1 MKKFYEIIFVLLLSS
16 LLGCEDYQKI
26 YKDEYSEE
34 EWFAVEEEGDNNV
47 FSSSEQN
54 KSSSSGEKGVSSS
67 SVVISENGFEYGVL
81 EDSRD
86 GKKYKTI
93 QIGNQIWMAEN
104 LNYASEYSS
113 CYKDSA
119 SYCRKYGR
127 LYSKNEAVS
136 ICPQDWHL
144 PSKEEWMELFEYAG
158 GTDSAGK
165 KLKSRK
171 EWDGYDSYGFNA
183 LPAGRASPSYYDAGK
198 STSFWSSSPTS
209 FYYYYLRLND
219 GNSVSVNFEGN
230 GYYFSVRCLKDPEYF
245 CGDRR
250 YYPEEEF
257 CASDTTVQKLCGGEE
272 FDYLNYVCESGK
284 IKPLCG
290 SKPYD
295 ASSSFCG
302 SDTLVH
308 DLCGG
313 KTYDVSTK
321 FCQDSKTHDLC
332 GGESYDVRS
341 YSCSENRIMKLCG
354 KVVYDTLEYFCAA
367 DTTVHPVAAVE
378 YGSLTDVR
386 DGKTYRTI
394 AIGSQVWM
402 AENLN
407 YASEYSRCYK
417 DSSSYCKKYGR
428 LYSKNEAI
436 SICPQDWHLPS
447 KEEWMELFEYAGGMD
462 SAGKKLKS
470 WKEWDGYDSYGFNAL
485 PAGRGVSS
493 YYDVGENTS
502 FWSSSPTSFYYYYY
516 RLNDGN
522 SVNVNFEG
530 NGYYFSVRCLKDSE
544 YFCGERR
551 YYPEE
556 EFCASDT
563 TVHKLCGG
571 AEFDYLNYACESGKI
586 KPLCGSVPY
595 EVSSSFC
602 GSDMQVHD
610 LCGGETYEVS
620 TSFCGTDMQI
630 HGLCSGKTYDVGF
643 YVCSEGQVMGLC
655 GNVVYDTL
663 NYVCDADST
672 IHLVDAFEYGSLT
685 DARDGKTYHTIA
697 IGSQVWMVE
706 NLSYATSDSYC
717 YDGKTSNCTK
727 YGRLYDHSAAKK
739 VCPSGWHLP
748 EKAEWESLFQAV
760 GGESV
765 AGKKLK
771 AKRGWYDGGNGMNS
785 FGFLALPGGSKANMA
800 NNGTYSGVEKMG
812 EFWTATSFSDPYYAY
827 HVTMSYDK
835 DNAAID
841 RESVYYRFSV
851 RCVKSSS

>member
-1 MKKFYEIIFVLLLSS
+1 MKKFYEIIFALLLSS

-54 KSSSSGEKGVSSS
+54 KSSSSGEKVVSSS

-127 LYSKNEAVS
+127 LYSKNEAIS

-144 PSKEEWMELFEYAG
+144 PSREEWMELFEYAG

-313 KTYDVSTK
+313 KTYDVSAK
-321 FCQDSKTHDLC
+321 FCQDSKTYDLC
-332 GGESYDVRS
+332 GGESYDIRS
-341 YSCSENRIMKLCG
+341 YGCSENRIMKLCG
-354 KVVYDTLEYFCAA
+354 EVVYDTLEYFCAA
-367 DTTVHPVAAVE
+367 DTTVHPVAAIE
-378 YGSLTDVR
+378 YGSLMDDR

-402 AENLN
+402 AENLD

-502 FWSSSPTSFYYYYY
+502 FWSSSPTSFYYYYF
-516 RLNDGN
+516 RLYYGN
-522 SVNVNFEG
+522 SVSVDFEG
-530 NGYYFSVRCLKDSE
+530 NGYYFSVRCLKDPE

-563 TVHKLCGG
+563 TVQKLCGG
-571 AEFDYLNYACESGKI
+571 AEFDYLNYACVSGKI

-595 EVSSSFC
+595 DVSSSFC
-602 GSDMQVHD
+602 GSDTLVHD
-610 LCGGETYEVS
+610 LCGGKPYDVS
-620 TSFCGTDMQI
+620 AKFCQD
-630 HGLCSGKTYDVGF
+630 SKTYDLCGGES
-643 YVCSEGQVMGLC
+643 YDIRSYGCSENRIMKLC
-655 GNVVYDTL
+655 GEVVYDTL
-663 NYVCDADST
+663 EYFCAADT
-672 IHLVDAFEYGSLT
+672 TVHPVAAIEYGSLM
-685 DARDGKTYHTIA
+685 DDRDGKTYRTIA
-697 IGSQVWMVE
+697 IGSQVWMAE
-706 NLSYATSDSYC
+706 NLDYASEYSRCYKDSSSYC
-717 YDGKTSNCTK
+717 KK
-727 YGRLYDHSAAKK
+727 YGRLYSKNEAISI
-739 VCPSGWHLP
+739 CPQDWHLP
-748 EKAEWESLFQAV
+748 SKEEWMELFEYA
-760 GGESV
+760 GGTDS

-771 AKRGWYDGGNGMNS
+771 SWKEWNGYDSYGFNALPAGRGVSSYYDVGKNTSFWSSSPTSFYYYYFRLFDGDSVSVNFEGNG
-785 FGFLALPGGSKANMA
+785 
-800 NNGTYSGVEKMG
+800 
-812 EFWTATSFSDPYYAY
+812 YY
-827 HVTMSYDK
+827 
-835 DNAAID
+835 
-841 RESVYYRFSV
+841 FSV
-851 RCVKSSS
+851 RCLKDPE